1 MSTGASTNTSSN
13 PAGQTPASDP
23 LRLGEQLC
31 FPLYAL
37 ARLVVQQ
44 YTPLLKKIGLT
55 YPQYLVM
62 MILWEEG
69 EATVQ
74 HIGERLF
81 LDSGT
86 LSPLLRKLEVA
97 ELIERTPAPD
107 DERRVINRIT
117 TKGRDLKAAASP
129 IPIELFC
136 KSGLTPTQ
144 ASQLRHLLWNL
155 LHFMSTTM
163 NIADQSPEQGESQH
177 VRQEQLDQV
186 FQQLWLSSHL
196 HELGLNS

>member
-1 MSTGASTNTSSN
+1 MSDIASTTKSASS
-13 PAGQTPASDP
+13 PEQTTPPDP
-23 LRLGEQLC
+23 LRLEEQLC

-97 ELIERTPAPD
+97 QLIERAPAQD

-117 TKGRDLKAAASP
+117 AKGLALKTDASP

-155 LHFMSTTM
+155 LHFMSTTL
-163 NIADQSPEQGESQH
+163 NSADQSTKQGESQH

-186 FQQLWLSSHL
+186 FQQLWLSSHR